1 MRRGLPS
8 SVLRRTDPVER
19 YGLRLTLAVIA
30 IVLVAVPF
38 SYLLFQVLLEGP
50 LTRVD
55 GDVANRL
62 NDAVRGHDL
71 VITTLET
78 ISWLGRPPIL
88 ILVTV
93 ASVIYTWRHGAH
105 RLTLFLIATTI
116 GGAVM
121 STAIKLLVNRP
132 RPAVDHPIVTA
143 LGKSFPSGHALSS
156 SVVYGAV
163 LLTFL
168 PVLDGRV
175 RHAVVGATVS
185 LVLAIGA
192 SRVLLGVHFM
202 SDVAG
207 GYVLGLAWLAA
218 ATAIFEIWRV
228 ERGRRPSHPLDE
240 GVEPEAAKALQRNA
254 SHTRVQRVRS

>member
-1 MRRGLPS
+1 MRRGLPN

-30 IVLVAVPF
+30 LVLVAVPF

-55 GDVANRL
+55 GDIANRL
-62 NDAVRGHDL
+62 NDAVRGHPL
-71 VITTLET
+71 TITVLET
-78 ISWLGRPPIL
+78 ISWMGRPPIL
-88 ILVTV
+88 WLVTGLAV
-93 ASVIYTWRHGAH
+93 AYTWRHGAH
-105 RLTLFLIATTI
+105 RLTLFLLATTT

-156 SVVYGAV
+156 TVVYGAV

-168 PVLDGRV
+168 PVLSGRV
-175 RHAVVGATVS
+175 RHAAVGATIA
-185 LVLAIGA
+185 LVLAIGS
-192 SRVLLGVHFM
+192 SRVLLGVHFL

-218 ATAIFEIWRV
+218 ATSIFEIWRV

-240 GVEPEAAKALQRNA
+240 GVEPEAAKVLHREGQA
-254 SHTRVQRVRS
+254 RVQHVRG